1 MKKYSFVDLSQPLHN
16 HIPLA
21 SLLPRFVLWPCLE
34 MDVGDS
40 VNSNAALISDHTGTH
55 CDAPKHIFN
64 DGKSIDQYPV
74 DAYSG
79 PAVCLDVRK
88 YDGCAITVE
97 AIQEAEASAPRK
109 IQPGDVVLLATGHS
123 RLWKETPEGYEYLK
137 NRPWVDPDAA
147 SYLIE
152 KGIKVLGID
161 VGGPDPLGGTH
172 IIHEMLLSRD
182 ILIVESLCNLDT
194 LLGKDIYFLAFPLK
208 LKGSTG
214 APTRAVAMM
223 EE

>member
-79 PAVCLDVRK
+79 PAMCLDVRK

-97 AIQEAEASAPRK
+97 AIYS
-109 IQPGDVVLLATGHS
+109 
-123 RLWKETPEGYEYLK
+123 
-137 NRPWVDPDAA
+137 PDM
-147 SYLIE
+147 L
-152 KGIKVLGID
+152 
-161 VGGPDPLGGTH
+161 VGRFH
-172 IIHEMLLSRD
+172 YRI
-182 ILIVESLCNLDT
+182 DT
-194 LLGKDIYFLAFPLK
+194 LLPIDFTGK
-208 LKGSTG
+208 KGN
-214 APTRAVAMM
+214 
-223 EE
+223 